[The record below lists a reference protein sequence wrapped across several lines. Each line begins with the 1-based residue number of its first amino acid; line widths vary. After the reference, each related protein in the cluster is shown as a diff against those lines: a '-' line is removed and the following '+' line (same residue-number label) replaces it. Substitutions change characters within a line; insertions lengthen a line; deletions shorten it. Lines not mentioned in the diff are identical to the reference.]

1 MEGVCAFCEEGKHG
15 GSGHGGDYPGRELN
29 VSSDVS
35 IASTHVNLS
44 EMDRKE
50 KALILRGKIGQKK
63 LRQGAVQ
70 IFQSCTFNRSVTS
83 PLMHALMG
91 TGKRWDIM
99 LF

>member
-1 MEGVCAFCEEGKHG
+1 
-15 GSGHGGDYPGRELN
+15 
-29 VSSDVS
+29 
-35 IASTHVNLS
+35 
-44 EMDRKE
+44 MDRKE